1 MDHFDTAIFDLETA
15 TEARDQEWECSYIL
29 DELRE
34 QGVLTDA
41 QYASFVKWDA
51 SASVKRRTLLRWKQN
66 HL

>member
-41 QYASFVKWDA
+41 Q
-51 SASVKRRTLLRWKQN
+51 
-66 HL
+66 